1 MNEILTNLV
10 YALII
15 TGIAVLGYVTKKYF
29 IPWIKQ
35 TMEKNNIVINQTHLD
50 IAKQI
55 IELLVQSAYRL
66 QLTGKIEDAKSYVFE
81 NATTQLKEMGIELND
96 DMIDEI
102 RRAAL
107 IEWES
112 FMVEIE
118 DQLVA
123 NLGSRVNYSGEKNL
137 LNG

>member
-1 MNEILTNLV
+1 MNEILISLV
-10 YALII
+10 YTLII
-15 TGIAVLGYVTKKYF
+15 TGITVLGYVTKSYF

-35 TMEKNNIVINQTHLD
+35 IMEKNNVVINQTHLD

-55 IELLVQSAYRL
+55 IEVLVQSAYRL
-66 QLTGKIEDAKSYVFE
+66 QLTGKIEDAKNYVFE
-81 NATTQLKEMGIELND
+81 NATTQLKEIGIELND

>member
-10 YALII
+10 YTLII
-15 TGIAVLGYVTKKYF
+15 TGITVLGYVTKSYF

-35 TMEKNNIVINQTHLD
+35 AIEKNNIVINQTHLD